1 MKLGAAALAAA
12 GVLFLSGCAT
22 FDAGDCRHAN
32 WYDLGFR
39 DAIYGLQPQDF
50 VYAAQCEPH
59 GVKLDVALY
68 AQGWREGKWEADDRR
83 DESAD

>member
-1 MKLGAAALAAA
+1 MRSRLLLLVFILPACAA
-12 GVLFLSGCAT
+12 VDSGE
-22 FDAGDCRHAN
+22 CREAN

-39 DAIYGLQPQDF
+39 DAIYGLQPQDL